1 MFQVSSFMPHD
12 FMNQYIKNILISL
25 FISIVVVALSLA
37 GLFYG
42 IKSGA
47 INVGKYL
54 PERLIVEKETIKEQ
68 PPVIEKYIPQT
79 TQEQMIVDIVKKY
92 QDAAVSVIASK
103 DLPVLEQYYA
113 NPFEGFGLLN
123 DFFGQGLQIP
133 QYRQKGTEK
142 QEVSSGT
149 GFIVSSDGLI
159 LTNKHVVSEEG
170 AEFTVLMNNGDKYP
184 AKVLAADPVQDVAV
198 LKIDK
203 KNLAAVALGD
213 SDSIQVGQTVIAI
226 GNSLGEFRNTVS
238 VGVVSGL
245 RRTITAQ
252 GGGEVETLEDLI
264 QTDAAINPGNSGGP
278 LINLKGEVIG
288 INTAMT
294 QGAQNIGFALPINKA
309 KKDLEQVKKTGKISY
324 PFLGVRYV
332 LIDKD
337 LQKKNNLSVDYGAL
351 VVRGE
356 TQTDLAVTPGSPAD
370 ITGIVENDIILEAN
384 GKKIT
389 KDNSLAKIIQASSVG
404 DKLTLKILHKG
415 EEKTITA
422 TLVER
427 K

>member
-1 MFQVSSFMPHD
+1 MIPHFKSIIISALTAIIIMMLALGGFLYAVKKGAVDLSGYVS
-12 FMNQYIKNILISL
+12 
-25 FISIVVVALSLA
+25 
-37 GLFYG
+37 
-42 IKSGA
+42 
-47 INVGKYL
+47 
-54 PERLIVEKETIKEQ
+54 ERLVKETIEEQ
-68 PPVIEKYIPQT
+68 PQVIEKYIPQT

-92 QDAAVSVIASK
+92 QDAVVSVIASK

-113 NPFEGFGLLN
+113 NPFEGFGFPGDL
-123 DFFGQGLQIP
+123 FGQGFQIP

-149 GFIVSSDGLI
+149 GFIVSPDGLV
-159 LTNKHVVSEEG
+159 LTNKHVVSDEG
-170 AEFTVLMNNGDKYP
+170 AEFTVLMNNGDKYS
-184 AKVLAADPVQDVAV
+184 AKVLAVDPVQDIAV
-198 LKIDK
+198 LKVEK
-203 KNLAAVALGD
+203 KNLPAVALGD

>member
-1 MFQVSSFMPHD
+1 
-12 FMNQYIKNILISL
+12 MNQYIKNILISL
-25 FISIVVVALSLA
+25 SVSAVVVAIALGGFLYAVKKGAVDLS
-37 GLFYG
+37 GYM
-42 IKSGA
+42 
-47 INVGKYL
+47 
-54 PERLIVEKETIKEQ
+54 PEKLVKETIKEQ
-68 PPVIEKYIPQT
+68 SQVIEKYIPQT

-92 QDAAVSVIASK
+92 QDAVVSVIASK

-113 NPFEGFGLLN
+113 NPFEGFGFPGDL
-123 DFFGQGLQIP
+123 FGQGFQIP

-149 GFIVSSDGLI
+149 GFIVSPDGLV

-184 AKVLAADPVQDVAV
+184 AKVLAVDPVQDIAV
-198 LKIDK
+198 LKIEK

-238 VGVVSGL
+238 AGVVSGL

-252 GGGEVETLEDLI
+252 GGGEVEILEDLI

-278 LINLKGEVIG
+278 LINLKGEV
-288 INTAMT
+288 T

-309 KKDLEQVKKTGKISY
+309 KKDLDQVKKTGKISY

-337 LQKKNNLSVDYGAL
+337 LQKKNNLPVDYGAL

-370 ITGIVENDIILEAN
+370 IAGIVENDIILEAN
-384 GKKIT
+384 GKKVT

-404 DKLTLKILHKG
+404 DELTLKILHKG
-415 EEKTITA
+415 EEKVIKA
-422 TLVER
+422 KLAER

>member
-1 MFQVSSFMPHD
+1 
-12 FMNQYIKNILISL
+12 MNQYIKNILISL
-25 FISIVVVALSLA
+25 SVSAVVVAIALGGFLYAVKKGAVDLS
-37 GLFYG
+37 GYM
-42 IKSGA
+42 
-47 INVGKYL
+47 
-54 PERLIVEKETIKEQ
+54 PEKLVKETIKEQ
-68 PPVIEKYIPQT
+68 PQVIEKYIPQT

-92 QDAAVSVIASK
+92 QDAVVSVIASK

-113 NPFEGFGLLN
+113 NPFEGFGFPGDL
-123 DFFGQGLQIP
+123 FGQGFQIP

-149 GFIVSSDGLI
+149 GFIVSPDGLV

-184 AKVLAADPVQDVAV
+184 AKVLAVDPVQDIAV
-198 LKIDK
+198 LKIEK

-238 VGVVSGL
+238 AGVVSGL

-252 GGGEVETLEDLI
+252 GGGEVEILEDLI

-309 KKDLEQVKKTGKISY
+309 KKDLDQVKKTGKISY

-337 LQKKNNLSVDYGAL
+337 LQKKNNLPVDYGAL

-370 ITGIVENDIILEAN
+370 IAGIVENDIILEAN
-384 GKKIT
+384 GKKVT

-404 DKLTLKILHKG
+404 DELTLKILHKG
-415 EEKTITA
+415 EEKVIKA
-422 TLVER
+422 KLAER

>member
-1 MFQVSSFMPHD
+1 MSYAKIIVISVIASLLVSSLAALGAVSFVLR
-12 FMNQYIKNILISL
+12 QTT
-25 FISIVVVALSLA
+25 VVPGGV
-37 GLFYG
+37 
-42 IKSGA
+42 
-47 INVGKYL
+47 V
-54 PERLIVEKETIKEQ
+54 KEIIKEKPQ
-68 PPVIEKYIPQT
+68 VIEKYVPQT
-79 TQEQMIVDIVKKY
+79 TQEQMTVDIVKRS
-92 QDAAVSVIASK
+92 QDAVVSVIATK
-103 DLPVLEQYYA
+103 DLPVLEQYFYD
-113 NPFEGFGLLN
+113 PFEGFGGG
-123 DFFGQGLQIP
+123 FQIP

-142 QEVSSGT
+142 KEVSSGT
-149 GFIVSSDGLI
+149 GFIVSPDGLI

-184 AKVLAADPVQDVAV
+184 AKVLAADPVHDVAV

-203 KNLAAVALGD
+203 KNLAAVAFGD
-213 SDSIQVGQTVIAI
+213 SDNIQVGQTVIAI

-238 VGVVSGL
+238 AGVVSGL

-309 KKDLEQVKKTGKISY
+309 KKDLDQVKKTGKISY

-332 LIDKD
+332 LIDRD
-337 LQKKNNLSVDYGAL
+337 SQKKNNLPVDYGAL

-370 ITGIVENDIILEAN
+370 IAGIIENDIILEAN
-384 GKKIT
+384 GKKVT

-404 DKLTLKILHKG
+404 DELTLKILHKG
-415 EEKTITA
+415 EEKVIKA
-422 TLVER
+422 KLAER

>member
-1 MFQVSSFMPHD
+1 MFQVSSFMLHN

-25 FISIVVVALSLA
+25 LVSAIVVAVVLD

-47 INVGKYL
+47 INAEKYL
-54 PERLIVEKETIKEQ
+54 PERLVIEKETIKEQ
-68 PPVIEKYIPQT
+68 PQVIEKYIPQT

-92 QDAAVSVIASK
+92 QDAVVSVIASK
-103 DLPVLEQYYA
+103 DLPVLEQYYS
-113 NPFEGFGLLN
+113 NPFEGFGFPG
-123 DFFGQGLQIP
+123 DFFDQGFQIP

-149 GFIVSSDGLI
+149 GFIVSPDGLI

-184 AKVLAADPVQDVAV
+184 AKVLAVDPVQDIAV
-198 LKIDK
+198 LKIEK

-226 GNSLGEFRNTVS
+226 GNSLGEFRNPVS
-238 VGVVSGL
+238 AGVVSGL

-252 GGGEVETLEDLI
+252 GGGGGGILEDLI
-264 QTDAAINPGNSGGP
+264 QTDAAIKPGNSGGP

-309 KKDLEQVKKTGKISY
+309 KKDLDLVKKTGKISY

-337 LQKKNNLSVDYGAL
+337 WKNKNILPVDYGAR

-356 TQTDLAVTPGSPAD
+356 AQTALAVTPG
-370 ITGIVENDIILEAN
+370 
-384 GKKIT
+384 K
-389 KDNSLAKIIQASSVG
+389 VG
-404 DKLTLKILHKG
+404 L
-415 EEKTITA
+415 
-422 TLVER
+422 R
-427 K
+427 FS